1 MTAASSSLPREPLVR
16 RSLRLTVGT
25 LGYNLVEGVI
35 AVTAGVTA
43 GSVSLIGFGLDSG
56 IEVMAGVTG
65 IWRLGRDADP
75 ARRAQA
81 EGRALR
87 VIGVSFLA
95 LAAWVGW
102 EAIEALIAR
111 SEPRV
116 SPIGIALAALSVVV
130 MPWLARAKRTVA
142 LQLNSGA
149 MVAEATQT
157 QLCVY
162 LSAILLGGLLLNA
175 TLGWWWAD
183 PIAALVMVP
192 IIAREGLDGVR
203 GRSCCDTCAPG
214 RLSPD

>member
-1 MTAASSSLPREPLVR
+1 MTTIVTSPPRARLVR
-16 RSLRLTVGT
+16 RSLVLTAAT
-25 LGYNLVEGVI
+25 LTYNLVEGVI
-35 AVTAGVTA
+35 AVAAGITA

-56 IEVMAGVTG
+56 IEVMAGVAG

-75 ARRAQA
+75 VHREQA
-81 EGRALR
+81 ERRALR

-95 LAAWVGW
+95 LAAWVSW
-102 EAIEALIAR
+102 EAVEALLAR
-111 SEPRV
+111 TEPRA
-116 SPIGIALAALSVVV
+116 SPVGIALAALSVAV

-162 LSAILLGGLLLNA
+162 LSVILLGGLVLNA

-192 IIAREGLDGVR
+192 IIAREGWDGVR
-203 GRSCCDTCAPG
+203 GRSCCDTCAPVV
-214 RLSPD
+214 PADP